1 MAQDFKPANCMLC
14 SNGLIKITDFGAW
27 SSKVDWVVSKAF
39 EASSSPFCLTHAL
52 GLAGFSHKLDKD
64 P

>member
-27 SSKVDWVVSKAF
+27 SILVVSKAF
-39 EASSSPFCLTHAL
+39 
-52 GLAGFSHKLDKD
+52 
-64 P
+64 